1 MKIAIRTAL
10 IYGILTAGIL
20 FIFAYGVIWI
30 SKENQNEEFFD
41 RLGYKIT
48 WRAEFYFDAGIDE
61 NMVHFLHI
69 RNQKILNEADISIY
83 NSDKKLIFSDINLSL
98 DNNIA
103 WKRLE
108 KGLTAKW
115 SQNHQQYMGVI
126 YTHKNKKYY
135 IFGRAKDVTGEFYM
149 QRLIHHIK
157 IIYVISVL
165 VIFGIGFI
173 FSYYTLKPLK
183 EIINQIRDIS
193 EQKLN
198 HRLKLPKTKDEIYE
212 LSDTFNTTFNRLE
225 KSFNTHKNFVSTI
238 SHELRTPLSAL
249 IAELQLA
256 KELNITLEDYKQSI
270 DNALSDAEKATNLS
284 TALLDLARANYD
296 ISQVSFVKVRL
307 DEILIDAKLY
317 ILNKNHDY
325 KVNVSYENLDLNDFS
340 NDFELIGNQYLLYI
354 AFANLIENA
363 CKYSEDKSCKVSI
376 SNKNNFITLEF
387 TDNGIGIPKD
397 EQKKVFDLFFR
408 GKNKNYNQGNGI
420 GLSIVQQIINLHQ
433 GIIELISEE
442 NKGSC
447 FIIKFKIEN
456 NISE

>member
-10 IYGILTAGIL
+10 TYGILTAGIL
-20 FIFAYGVIWI
+20 FVFAYGVILI
-30 SKENQNEEFFD
+30 SKENQKEEFFD

-48 WRAEFYFDAGIDE
+48 WRAEFYFDVGIDE

-69 RNQKILNEADISIY
+69 RNKKILNEADISIY

-98 DNNIA
+98 DNKVA
-103 WKRLE
+103 WKKLD
-108 KGLTAKW
+108 KGITAKW
-115 SQNHQQYMGVI
+115 TQDHQQYMGVV

-135 IFGRAKDVTGEFYM
+135 IFGRAKDVTGEFYIH
-149 QRLIHHIK
+149 RLIHHIK

-165 VIFGIGFI
+165 VVFGIGFL

-193 EQKLN
+193 EHQLS
-198 HRLKLPKTKDEIYE
+198 HRLKLSKTKDEIYE
-212 LSDTFNTTFNRLE
+212 LSETFNITFNRLE
-225 KSFNTHKNFVSTI
+225 KSFNTHKNFVYTI

-256 KELNITLEDYKQSI
+256 KELNETLDEYKQSI

-296 ISQVSFVKVRL
+296 ISQVTFVKIRL

-317 ILNKNHDY
+317 ILNKNLDY
-325 KVNVSYENLDLNDFS
+325 KINVSYDNLDLSEFS
-340 NDFELIGNQYLLYI
+340 NDFEFIGNQYLMHI

-363 CKYSEDKSCKVSI
+363 CKYSNDRSCKVSL
-376 SNKNNFITLEF
+376 SNKDNLLTLEF

-397 EQKKVFDLFFR
+397 EQDKVFDLFFR
-408 GKNKNYNQGNGI
+408 GKNKNFNQGNGI
-420 GLSIVQQIINLHQ
+420 GLSIVQQIINLHK
-433 GIIELISEE
+433 GSIELISEE
-442 NKGSC
+442 NIGSS
-447 FIIKFKIEN
+447 FIVKFKKEQ
-456 NISE
+456 